1 MADGKITIE
10 VEVNGQKLSSLSTDL
25 KRIESDAKRSGEG
38 FKQASDKIKES
49 GDKAKSSGQGFKEA
63 GDKAK
68 SASETAKAGG
78 DGFKQAGDRAKTA
91 GDVAKGAG
99 SGFDEAGNKA
109 KDSGEKAKQ
118 GASGFDKIKESIKN
132 FSVGAV
138 GFKLA
143 SSAMDLVSASLDKAI
158 NRFDTLERYPKVM
171 KSLGF
176 SAKDVANSTKELSD
190 GIDGLPTTLDDV
202 VKTTQKLT
210 SMTGDLKTSTK
221 LTLALNNAF
230 LASGASTEDASRGLQ
245 QFSQM
250 LSAGKVDMQSWKTL
264 QETMPYALQKTAES
278 FGFAGESAQKDF
290 YSALLNGEITFK
302 QFSKRL
308 IELNQGTN
316 GFAEMAKKNSEGIQT
331 SWNNIVNAFAK
342 GIANVMKAFDDLSK
356 AITGKSIAKNLD
368 GLKAGVNGFFKF
380 VTDGI
385 RGLIPI
391 VQSVNNVLGAL
402 KPILDPLLSALG
414 GAVVAILAFKG
425 AMLGLAIIRGIGGLI
440 ATMVTSLK
448 VFINTSLIAE
458 GATVGLSGALAAL
471 SSGGIALVVGALIG
485 FVSWLSRETDEQK
498 KAREASEKHKE
509 SIKKLNDEVAQGK
522 ERYED
527 HRREIKAT
535 ADENEK
541 LVRKIEELSSVQK
554 KTASQKKELA
564 AATQMLNNNVSGLN
578 IVYDKATGSINMTA
592 DAIRRQIEV
601 SKQSA
606 EAEAANQR
614 LVEIAKQKLEV
625 EDKIADVKSKLK
637 DAEEKLGE
645 SASNSTIKEVALK
658 KVREEAGKQ
667 LGDLEGSLK
676 SLESQYEET
685 SNTAVKSAE
694 ASAQAVEDASGR
706 QVLTWNT
713 LNESQRKLVED
724 MRSQY
729 QALKGEVQNAFQ
741 VIEQQAAQSMEQLTG
756 NLQKNIDYVDQWSKN
771 LEILAQRGLDQGF
784 LEQLRQAGPKVAEQ
798 TQVMVNA
805 SDEELS
811 NFNTK
816 WTEAGDKAKEG
827 FLRGIKATGAE
838 LAPEVQAMVTA
849 IGDEFRKALQDAGFN
864 VQGREIP
871 EKIGEGITSNIAA
884 AAQAMSGIAESAKQG
899 FNGVPEEARNSG
911 AQVSGQYAQGITD
924 NQGVAQGA
932 GELLKNASLGALDGI
947 FGDAQTKGSEL
958 GSGLSSGV
966 SGGIEAV
973 QGAANALKAGA
984 VTSIAGMA
992 SEGQAKGSEF
1002 GGGIASGIGIGQQL
1016 AVGAASVMNIAIS
1029 AQFLAMASD
1038 GQSKGSQFGTGI
1050 STGISS
1056 TQGIATGASNALKE
1070 TVNASVSSL
1079 GRDGRKAG
1087 SDFGS
1092 GATEGIQSHQ
1102 GSAHSAGSSL
1112 RDNATNGMQGG
1123 YNSAYGAGMSI
1134 GEGLTAGIYA
1144 MAGSVA
1150 NAAAS
1155 IAYGAVSAA
1164 RSALSINS
1172 PSKVFRDKI
1181 GRAIPEGWALGIDKY
1196 SWYVDN
1202 SMDDLAKNTIDASAK
1217 FVSGFGL
1224 DIPKSAEIASGLNAS
1239 LAYRFGGGGSAGV
1252 SNSTSNVTN
1261 NYTLNATGQGNND
1274 FFTPDNM
1281 RRLIRELAYYT
1292 RQERGR
1298 MI

>member
-10 VEVNGQKLSSLSTDL
+10 VEVNGQKLSSLSADL

-78 DGFKQAGDRAKTA
+78 DGFKQAGDRAKNA

-316 GFAEMAKKNSEGIQT
+316 GFAEMARKNSEGIQT

-356 AITGKSIAKNLD
+356 AVTGKSIAKNLD

-385 RGLIPI
+385 RGLVPI
-391 VQSVNNVLGAL
+391 VQSVNNVLGTL
-402 KPILDPLLSALG
+402 KPIFDALTPIIM
-414 GAVVAILAFKG
+414 GAVAGALAFKG
-425 AMLGLAIIRGIGGLI
+425 AMLALAVINGVKSWVAGLIQSLVTFSSTALVAEGSTSALGVALGGL
-440 ATMVTSLK
+440 TGGVT
-448 VFINTSLIAE
+448 
-458 GATVGLSGALAAL
+458 
-471 SSGGIALVVGALIG
+471 LVVGAVIG
-485 FVSWLSRETDEQK
+485 LVSWLSRETDEQK

-541 LVRKIEELSSVQK
+541 LVRKIEELSAVQK

-564 AATQMLNNNVSGLN
+564 AATQTLNNNVSGLN

-645 SASNSTIKEVALK
+645 SASNSTIKEVALQ

-667 LGDLEGSLK
+667 LSDLEGSLK

-729 QALKGEVQNAFQ
+729 QALKGDVQNAFQ
-741 VIEQQAAQSMEQLTG
+741 AIEQQTVVSTDQMIANLRTNIEAVENWSNDLTT
-756 NLQKNIDYVDQWSKN
+756 
-771 LEILAQRGLDQGF
+771 LAQRGLNQG
-784 LEQLRQAGPKVAEQ
+784 LIEQLRQAGPKAAA
-798 TQVMVNA
+798 QVRALVES
-805 SDEELS
+805 SDEQLQTLS
-811 NFNTK
+811 TT

-827 FLRGIKATGAE
+827 LLRSINAAGVE
-838 LAPEVQAMVTA
+838 LAPEVQVMVTA
-849 IGDEFRKALQDAGFN
+849 IGDEFRKALQDAGFD
-864 VQGREIP
+864 VKAREIP
-871 EKIGEGITSNIAA
+871 EKVGEGITSNIAA

-924 NQGVAQGA
+924 NQSVAQGA
-932 GELLKNASLGALDGI
+932 GELLKSASLSALDGI

-984 VTSIAGMA
+984 VTSVAGMA

-1038 GQSKGSQFGTGI
+1038 GQSKGSQFGTGVG
-1050 STGISS
+1050 TGISS

-1070 TVNASVSSL
+1070 SVNASVNSL

-1155 IAYGAVSAA
+1155 IAFGAVSAA

-1239 LAYRFGGGGSAGV
+1239 LAYRFGGGGSTGV

-1261 NYTLNATGQGNND
+1261 NYTLNATGQWNSD

>member
-10 VEVNGQKLSSLSTDL
+10 VEVNGQKLSSLSADL

-78 DGFKQAGDRAKTA
+78 DGFKQAGDRAKNA

-99 SGFDEAGNKA
+99 RGFDEAGNKA

-402 KPILDPLLSALG
+402 KPIFDALTPIIM
-414 GAVVAILAFKG
+414 GAVAGALAFKG
-425 AMLGLAIIRGIGGLI
+425 AMLALAIINGVKSWVAGLIQSLVTFSSTALVAEGSTSALGVALGGL
-440 ATMVTSLK
+440 TGGVT
-448 VFINTSLIAE
+448 
-458 GATVGLSGALAAL
+458 
-471 SSGGIALVVGALIG
+471 LVVGAVIG
-485 FVSWLSRETDEQK
+485 LVSWLSRETDEQK

-541 LVRKIEELSSVQK
+541 LVRKIEELSAVQK

-592 DAIRRQIEV
+592 DAIRKQIEV
-601 SKQSA
+601 TKQSA
-606 EAEAANQR
+606 ESEAASQR
-614 LVEIAKQKLEV
+614 LVEISKQKLEV
-625 EDKIADVKSKLK
+625 EEKIADVKSKLK

-645 SASNSTIKEVALK
+645 SASNSTIKEVALQ

-667 LGDLEGSLK
+667 LSDLEGSLK

-729 QALKGEVQNAFQ
+729 ETMRNEVQNAFQ
-741 VIEQQAAQSMEQLTG
+741 AIEQQAVVSVDQMTA
-756 NLQKNIDYVDQWSKN
+756 NLQKNIEYVDKWAGN
-771 LEILAQRGLDQGF
+771 LETLARRGLDQG
-784 LEQLRQAGPKVAEQ
+784 LIEQLRQAGPKAAEQ
-798 TQVMVNA
+798 TQALVEA
-805 SDEELS
+805 SDEQLG
-811 NFNTK
+811 NLNQK
-816 WTEAGDKAKEG
+816 WSEAGDKAKEG
-827 FLRGIKATGAE
+827 FLRGINAAGVE

-849 IGDEFRKALQDAGFN
+849 IGDEFRKALQDAGFDAKA
-864 VQGREIP
+864 REIP
-871 EKIGEGITSNIAA
+871 EKVGEGITSNIAA

-924 NQGVAQGA
+924 NQGVAHGA
-932 GELLKNASLGALDGI
+932 GELLKSASLGALDGI
-947 FGDAQTKGSEL
+947 FGDAQAKGSEL

-1029 AQFLAMASD
+1029 TQFLAMASD
-1038 GQSKGSQFGTGI
+1038 GQSKGSQFGSGVG
-1050 STGISS
+1050 TGISS
-1056 TQGIATGASNALKE
+1056 TQGIVTGASNALKE
-1070 TVNASVSSL
+1070 TVNAGVSSL

-1092 GATEGIQSHQ
+1092 GATDGIQSHQ
-1102 GSAHSAGSSL
+1102 GGAHSAGSSL
-1112 RDNATNGMQGG
+1112 KDNATNGMQGG

-1261 NYTLNATGQGNND
+1261 NYTLNATGQGSSD

>member
-25 KRIESDAKRSGEG
+25 KKIESDAKRSGEG

-78 DGFKQAGDRAKTA
+78 DGFKQAGDRAKNA

-385 RGLIPI
+385 RGLVPI
-391 VQSVNNVLGAL
+391 VQSVNNVLGTL
-402 KPILDPLLSALG
+402 KPIFDALIPVIT
-414 GAVVAILAFKG
+414 GAVAGALAFKG
-425 AMLGLAIIRGIGGLI
+425 AMLALAIIDGVKNWVSGLIQSLVTFSSTALVAEGSTSALGVALGGL
-440 ATMVTSLK
+440 TGGVT
-448 VFINTSLIAE
+448 
-458 GATVGLSGALAAL
+458 
-471 SSGGIALVVGALIG
+471 LVVGAVIG
-485 FVSWLSRETDEQK
+485 LVSWLSRETDEQK

-541 LVRKIEELSSVQK
+541 LVRKIEELSAVQK

-564 AATQMLNNNVSGLN
+564 AATQTLNNNVSGLN

-645 SASNSTIKEVALK
+645 SASNSTIKEVALQ

-667 LGDLEGSLK
+667 LSDLEGSLK

-729 QALKGEVQNAFQ
+729 ETMRNEVQNAFQ
-741 VIEQQAAQSMEQLTG
+741 AIEQQAVVSVDQMTA
-756 NLQKNIDYVDQWSKN
+756 NLQKNIEYVDKWAGN
-771 LEILAQRGLDQGF
+771 LETLARRGLDQG
-784 LEQLRQAGPKVAEQ
+784 LIEQLRQAGPKAAEQ
-798 TQVMVNA
+798 TQALVEA
-805 SDEELS
+805 SDEQLG
-811 NFNTK
+811 NLNQK
-816 WTEAGDKAKEG
+816 WSEAGDKAKEG
-827 FLRGIKATGAE
+827 FLRGINAAGVE

-849 IGDEFRKALQDAGFN
+849 IGDEFRKALQDAGFD
-864 VQGREIP
+864 VKAREIP
-871 EKIGEGITSNIAA
+871 EKVGEGITSNIAA

-924 NQGVAQGA
+924 NQSVAQGA
-932 GELLKNASLGALDGI
+932 GELLKSASLGALDGI

-984 VTSIAGMA
+984 VTSVAGMA

-1038 GQSKGSQFGTGI
+1038 GQSKGSQFGTGVG
-1050 STGISS
+1050 TGISS

-1070 TVNASVSSL
+1070 SVNASVSSL

-1092 GATEGIQSHQ
+1092 GATDGIQSHQ

-1224 DIPKSAEIASGLNAS
+1224 DIPKSAKITSGLNAS

-1261 NYTLNATGQGNND
+1261 NYTLNATGQGNSD

>member
-10 VEVNGQKLSSLSTDL
+10 VEVNGQKLSSLSADL

-38 FKQASDKIKES
+38 FKQASNKIKES

-78 DGFKQAGDRAKTA
+78 DGFKQAGDRAKNA

-385 RGLIPI
+385 RGLVPI

-402 KPILDPLLSALG
+402 KPVFDALIPVIT
-414 GAVVAILAFKG
+414 GAVAGALAFKG
-425 AMLGLAIIRGIGGLI
+425 AMLALAIIDGVKNWVSGLIQSLVTFSSTALVAEGSTSALGVALGGL
-440 ATMVTSLK
+440 TGGVT
-448 VFINTSLIAE
+448 
-458 GATVGLSGALAAL
+458 
-471 SSGGIALVVGALIG
+471 LVVGAVIG
-485 FVSWLSRETDEQK
+485 LVSWLSRETDEQK

-601 SKQSA
+601 TKQSA

-645 SASNSTIKEVALK
+645 SASNSTIKEVALQ

-667 LGDLEGSLK
+667 LSDLEGSLK

-694 ASAQAVEDASGR
+694 ASTQAVEDASGR
-706 QVLTWNT
+706 QILTWET
-713 LNESQRKLVED
+713 LNENQRKLVED

-729 QALKGEVQNAFQ
+729 EAMKGDVQNAFQ
-741 VIEQQAAQSMEQLTG
+741 AIEQQAVVSVDQMTA
-756 NLQKNIDYVDQWSKN
+756 NLQKNIEAVDKWAGN
-771 LEILAQRGLDQGF
+771 LETLARRGLDQG
-784 LEQLRQAGPKVAEQ
+784 LIEQLRQAGPKAAEQ
-798 TQVMVNA
+798 TQALVEA
-805 SDEELS
+805 SDEQLGVL
-811 NFNTK
+811 NQK
-816 WTEAGDKAKEG
+816 WSEAGDKAKEG
-827 FLRGIKATGAE
+827 FLRGINATGVE

-849 IGDEFRKALQDAGFN
+849 IGDEFRKALQAAGFN
-864 VQGREIP
+864 VKGREIP

-924 NQGVAQGA
+924 NQSVAQGA
-932 GELLKNASLGALDGI
+932 GELLKSASLSALDGI

-984 VTSIAGMA
+984 VTSVAGMA

-1002 GGGIASGIGIGQQL
+1002 GGGIASGIGIGQQI
-1016 AVGAASVMNIAIS
+1016 AVGAASAMNIAIS

-1038 GQSKGSQFGTGI
+1038 GQSKGSQFGSGVGN
-1050 STGISS
+1050 GISS
-1056 TQGIATGASNALKE
+1056 TQGIVTGASNALKE

-1092 GATEGIQSHQ
+1092 GATDGIQSHQ
-1102 GSAHSAGSSL
+1102 GGAHSAGSSL

-1261 NYTLNATGQGNND
+1261 NYTLNATGQGNSD

>member
-10 VEVNGQKLSSLSTDL
+10 VEVNGQKLSSLSADL

-78 DGFKQAGDRAKTA
+78 DGFKQAGDRAKNA

-99 SGFDEAGNKA
+99 RGFDEAGNKA

-402 KPILDPLLSALG
+402 KPIFDALTPIIM
-414 GAVVAILAFKG
+414 GAVAGALAFKG
-425 AMLGLAIIRGIGGLI
+425 AMLALAIINGVKSWVAGLIQSLVTFSSTALVAEGSTSALGVALGGL
-440 ATMVTSLK
+440 TGGVT
-448 VFINTSLIAE
+448 
-458 GATVGLSGALAAL
+458 
-471 SSGGIALVVGALIG
+471 LVVGAVIG
-485 FVSWLSRETDEQK
+485 LVSWLSRETDEQK

-541 LVRKIEELSSVQK
+541 LVRKIEELSAVQK

-592 DAIRRQIEV
+592 DAIRKQIEV
-601 SKQSA
+601 TKQSA
-606 EAEAANQR
+606 ESEAASQR
-614 LVEIAKQKLEV
+614 LVEISKQKLEV
-625 EDKIADVKSKLK
+625 EEKIADVKSKLK

-645 SASNSTIKEVALK
+645 SASNSTIKEVALQ

-667 LGDLEGSLK
+667 LSDLEGSLK

-729 QALKGEVQNAFQ
+729 ETMRNEVQNAFQ
-741 VIEQQAAQSMEQLTG
+741 AIEQQAVVSVDQMTA
-756 NLQKNIDYVDQWSKN
+756 NLQKNIEYVDKWAGN
-771 LEILAQRGLDQGF
+771 LETLARRGLDQG
-784 LEQLRQAGPKVAEQ
+784 LIEQLRQAGPKAAEQ
-798 TQVMVNA
+798 TQALVEA
-805 SDEELS
+805 SDEQLG
-811 NFNTK
+811 NLNQK
-816 WTEAGDKAKEG
+816 WSEAGDKAKEG
-827 FLRGIKATGAE
+827 FLRGINAAGVE

-849 IGDEFRKALQDAGFN
+849 IGDEFRKALQDAGFDAKA
-864 VQGREIP
+864 REIP
-871 EKIGEGITSNIAA
+871 EKVGEGITSNIAA

-924 NQGVAQGA
+924 NQGVAHGA
-932 GELLKNASLGALDGI
+932 GELLKSASLGALDGI
-947 FGDAQTKGSEL
+947 FGDAQAKGSEL

-984 VTSIAGMA
+984 VTSVAGMA

-1038 GQSKGSQFGTGI
+1038 GQSKGSQFGTGV

-1070 TVNASVSSL
+1070 SVNASVNSL

>member
-10 VEVNGQKLSSLSTDL
+10 VEVNGQKLSSLSADL
-25 KRIESDAKRSGEG
+25 KKIESDAKRSGEG

-78 DGFKQAGDRAKTA
+78 DGFKQAGDRAKNA

-176 SAKDVANSTKELSD
+176 SAKDVASSTKELSD

-316 GFAEMAKKNSEGIQT
+316 GFAEMARKNSEGIQT

-356 AITGKSIAKNLD
+356 AVTGKSIAKNLD
-368 GLKAGVNGFFKF
+368 GLKAGVNSFFKF

-385 RGLIPI
+385 RGLVPI
-391 VQSVNNVLGAL
+391 VQSVNNVLGTL
-402 KPILDPLLSALG
+402 KPIFDALTPIIM
-414 GAVVAILAFKG
+414 GAVAGALAFKG
-425 AMLGLAIIRGIGGLI
+425 AMLALAIIDGVKNWVSGLIQSLVTFSSTALVAEGSTSALGVALGGL
-440 ATMVTSLK
+440 TGGVT
-448 VFINTSLIAE
+448 
-458 GATVGLSGALAAL
+458 
-471 SSGGIALVVGALIG
+471 LVVGAVIG
-485 FVSWLSRETDEQK
+485 LVSWLSRETDEQK

-541 LVRKIEELSSVQK
+541 LVRKIEELSAVQK

-564 AATQMLNNNVSGLN
+564 AATQTLNNNVSGLN

-601 SKQSA
+601 TKQSA

-645 SASNSTIKEVALK
+645 SASNSTIKEVALQ

-667 LGDLEGSLK
+667 LSDLEGSLK

-729 QALKGEVQNAFQ
+729 ETMRNEVQNAFQ
-741 VIEQQAAQSMEQLTG
+741 AIEQQSVVSVDQMTA
-756 NLQKNIDYVDQWSKN
+756 NLQKNIEYVDKWAGN
-771 LEILAQRGLDQGF
+771 LETLARRGLDQG
-784 LEQLRQAGPKVAEQ
+784 LIEQLRQAGPKAAEQ
-798 TQVMVNA
+798 TQALVEA
-805 SDEELS
+805 SDEQLG
-811 NFNTK
+811 NLNQK
-816 WTEAGDKAKEG
+816 WSEAGDKAKEG
-827 FLRGIKATGAE
+827 FLRGINAAGVE

-849 IGDEFRKALQDAGFN
+849 IGDEFRKALQDAGFD
-864 VQGREIP
+864 VKAREIP
-871 EKIGEGITSNIAA
+871 EKVGEGITSNIAA

-924 NQGVAQGA
+924 NQSAAQGA
-932 GELLKNASLGALDGI
+932 GELLKSASLSALDGI

-984 VTSIAGMA
+984 VTSVAGMA

-1092 GATEGIQSHQ
+1092 GATDGIQSHQ

-1261 NYTLNATGQGNND
+1261 NYTLNATGQGNSD

>member
-78 DGFKQAGDRAKTA
+78 DGFKQAGDRAKSA

-331 SWNNIVNAFAK
+331 SWNNIINAFAK

-356 AITGKSIAKNLD
+356 AVTGKSIAKNLD

-385 RGLIPI
+385 RGLVPI

-402 KPILDPLLSALG
+402 KPVFDALIPVIT
-414 GAVVAILAFKG
+414 GAVAGALAFKG
-425 AMLGLAIIRGIGGLI
+425 AMLALAIIDGVKNWVSGLIQSLVTFSSTALVAEGSTSALGVALGGL
-440 ATMVTSLK
+440 TGGVT
-448 VFINTSLIAE
+448 
-458 GATVGLSGALAAL
+458 
-471 SSGGIALVVGALIG
+471 LVVGAVIG
-485 FVSWLSRETDEQK
+485 LVSWLSRETDEQK

-564 AATQMLNNNVSGLN
+564 AATQTLNNNVSGLN

-645 SASNSTIKEVALK
+645 SASNSTIKEVALQ

-667 LGDLEGSLK
+667 LSDLEGSLK

-729 QALKGEVQNAFQ
+729 EALKGEVQNAFQ
-741 VIEQQAAQSMEQLTG
+741 AIEQQTVVSTDQMIANLRTNIEAVENWSNDLTT
-756 NLQKNIDYVDQWSKN
+756 
-771 LEILAQRGLDQGF
+771 LAQRGLNQG
-784 LEQLRQAGPKVAEQ
+784 LIEQLRQAGPKAAA
-798 TQVMVNA
+798 QVRALVES
-805 SDEELS
+805 SDEQLQTLS
-811 NFNTK
+811 TT

-827 FLRGIKATGAE
+827 LLRSINAAGVE
-838 LAPEVQAMVTA
+838 LAPEVQVMVTA
-849 IGDEFRKALQDAGFN
+849 IGDEFRKALQDAGFD
-864 VQGREIP
+864 VKAREIP
-871 EKIGEGITSNIAA
+871 EKVGEGITSNITA

-924 NQGVAQGA
+924 NQGVAHGA
-932 GELLKNASLGALDGI
+932 GELLKSASLGALDGI
-947 FGDAQTKGSEL
+947 FGDAQAKGSEL

-984 VTSIAGMA
+984 VTSVAGMA

-1038 GQSKGSQFGTGI
+1038 GQSKGSQFGTGV

-1070 TVNASVSSL
+1070 SVNASVNSL

-1261 NYTLNATGQGNND
+1261 NYTLNATGQGNSD

>member
-25 KRIESDAKRSGEG
+25 KKIESDAKRSGEG

-78 DGFKQAGDRAKTA
+78 DGFKQAGDRAKNA

-385 RGLIPI
+385 RGLVPI

-402 KPILDPLLSALG
+402 KPVFDALIPVIT
-414 GAVVAILAFKG
+414 GAVAGALAFKG
-425 AMLGLAIIRGIGGLI
+425 AMLALAIIDGVKNWVSGLIQSLVTFSSTALVAEGSTSALGVALGGL
-440 ATMVTSLK
+440 TGGVT
-448 VFINTSLIAE
+448 
-458 GATVGLSGALAAL
+458 
-471 SSGGIALVVGALIG
+471 LVVGAVIG
-485 FVSWLSRETDEQK
+485 LVSWLSRETDEQK

-541 LVRKIEELSSVQK
+541 LVRKIEELSAVQK

-564 AATQMLNNNVSGLN
+564 AATQTLNNNVSGLN

-645 SASNSTIKEVALK
+645 SASNSTIKEVALQ

-667 LGDLEGSLK
+667 LSDLEGSLK

-729 QALKGEVQNAFQ
+729 QALKGDVQNAFQ
-741 VIEQQAAQSMEQLTG
+741 AIEQQTVVSTDQMIANLRTNIEAVENWSNDLTT
-756 NLQKNIDYVDQWSKN
+756 
-771 LEILAQRGLDQGF
+771 LAQRGLNQG
-784 LEQLRQAGPKVAEQ
+784 LIEQLRQAGPKAAA
-798 TQVMVNA
+798 QVRALVES
-805 SDEELS
+805 SDEQLQTLS
-811 NFNTK
+811 TT

-827 FLRGIKATGAE
+827 LLRSINAAGVE
-838 LAPEVQAMVTA
+838 LAPEVQVMVTA
-849 IGDEFRKALQDAGFN
+849 IGDEFRKALQDAGFD
-864 VQGREIP
+864 VKAREIP
-871 EKIGEGITSNIAA
+871 EKVGEGITSNIAA

-924 NQGVAQGA
+924 NQSVAQGA
-932 GELLKNASLGALDGI
+932 GELLKSASLSALDGI

-984 VTSIAGMA
+984 VTSVAGMA

-1038 GQSKGSQFGTGI
+1038 GQSKGSQFGTGVG
-1050 STGISS
+1050 TGISS

-1070 TVNASVSSL
+1070 SVNASVNSL

-1155 IAYGAVSAA
+1155 IAFGAVSAA

-1239 LAYRFGGGGSAGV
+1239 LAYRFGGGGSTGV

-1261 NYTLNATGQGNND
+1261 NYTLNATGQWNSD

>member
-10 VEVNGQKLSSLSTDL
+10 VEVNGQKLSSLSADL

-78 DGFKQAGDRAKTA
+78 DGFKQAGDRAKNA

-176 SAKDVANSTKELSD
+176 SAKDVAASTKELSD

-316 GFAEMAKKNSEGIQT
+316 GFAEMARKNSEGIQT

-385 RGLIPI
+385 RGLVPI

-402 KPILDPLLSALG
+402 KPIFDALIPVIT
-414 GAVVAILAFKG
+414 GAVAGALAFKG
-425 AMLGLAIIRGIGGLI
+425 AMLALAIIDGVKNWVSGLIQSLVTFSSTALVAEGSTSALGVALGGL
-440 ATMVTSLK
+440 TGGVT
-448 VFINTSLIAE
+448 
-458 GATVGLSGALAAL
+458 
-471 SSGGIALVVGALIG
+471 LVVGAVIG
-485 FVSWLSRETDEQK
+485 LVSWLSRETDEQK

-541 LVRKIEELSSVQK
+541 LVKKIDELSFVQK

-601 SKQSA
+601 TKQSA

-637 DAEEKLGE
+637 DAEDKIAE

-658 KVREEAGKQ
+658 KVREDAGKQ
-667 LGDLEGSLK
+667 ISDLEGSLK

-694 ASAQAVEDASGR
+694 ASAKAVEDASGR
-706 QVLTWNT
+706 QILTWET
-713 LNESQRKLVED
+713 MNENQRKLVED

-729 QALKGEVQNAFQ
+729 EALKGDVQNAFQ
-741 VIEQQAAQSMEQLTG
+741 AIEQQAVVSVDQMTA
-756 NLQKNIDYVDQWSKN
+756 NLQKNIEAVDKWAGN
-771 LEILAQRGLDQGF
+771 LETLARRGLDQG
-784 LEQLRQAGPKVAEQ
+784 LIEQLRQAGPKAAEQ
-798 TQVMVNA
+798 TQALVEA
-805 SDEELS
+805 SDEQLGVL
-811 NFNTK
+811 NQK
-816 WTEAGDKAKEG
+816 WSEAGDKAKEG
-827 FLRGIKATGAE
+827 FLRGINATGVE

-849 IGDEFRKALQDAGFN
+849 IGDEFRKALQAAGFN
-864 VQGREIP
+864 LKGREIP

-932 GELLKNASLGALDGI
+932 GELLKSASLNALNGI

-984 VTSIAGMA
+984 VSSVAGMA

-1002 GGGIASGIGIGQQL
+1002 GGGIASGIGIGQQI
-1016 AVGAASVMNIAIS
+1016 AVGAASAMNIAIS

-1038 GQSKGSQFGTGI
+1038 GQSKGSQFGSGI
-1050 STGISS
+1050 GNGISS
-1056 TQGIATGASNALKE
+1056 TQGIVTGASNALKE

-1092 GATEGIQSHQ
+1092 GATDGIQSHQ

-1224 DIPKSAEIASGLNAS
+1224 DIPKLAEIASGLNAS
-1239 LAYRFGGGGSAGV
+1239 LAYRFGGGGSAGM

-1261 NYTLNATGQGNND
+1261 NYTLNATGQGNSD

>member
-1 MADGKITIE
+1 LADGKITIE

-25 KRIESDAKRSGEG
+25 KKIESDAKRSGEG

-78 DGFKQAGDRAKTA
+78 DGFKQAGDRAKNA

-385 RGLIPI
+385 RGLVPI

-402 KPILDPLLSALG
+402 KPVFDALIPVIT
-414 GAVVAILAFKG
+414 GAVAGALAFKG
-425 AMLGLAIIRGIGGLI
+425 AMLALAIIDGVKNWVSGLIQSLVTFSSTALVAEGSTSALGVALGGL
-440 ATMVTSLK
+440 TGGVT
-448 VFINTSLIAE
+448 
-458 GATVGLSGALAAL
+458 
-471 SSGGIALVVGALIG
+471 LVVGAVIG
-485 FVSWLSRETDEQK
+485 LVSWLSRETDEQK

-541 LVRKIEELSSVQK
+541 LVRKIEELSAVQK

-564 AATQMLNNNVSGLN
+564 AATQTLNNNVSGLN

-645 SASNSTIKEVALK
+645 SASNSTIKEVALQ

-667 LGDLEGSLK
+667 LSDLEGSLK

-729 QALKGEVQNAFQ
+729 QALKGDVQNAFQ
-741 VIEQQAAQSMEQLTG
+741 AIEQQTVVSTDQMIANLRTNIEAVENWSNDLTT
-756 NLQKNIDYVDQWSKN
+756 
-771 LEILAQRGLDQGF
+771 LAQRGLNQG
-784 LEQLRQAGPKVAEQ
+784 LIEQLRQAGPKAAA
-798 TQVMVNA
+798 QVRALVES
-805 SDEELS
+805 SDEQLQTLS
-811 NFNTK
+811 TT

-827 FLRGIKATGAE
+827 LLRSINAAGVE
-838 LAPEVQAMVTA
+838 LAPEVQVMVTA
-849 IGDEFRKALQDAGFN
+849 IGDEFRKALQDAGFD
-864 VQGREIP
+864 VKAREIP
-871 EKIGEGITSNIAA
+871 EKVGEGITSNIAA

-924 NQGVAQGA
+924 NQSVAQGA
-932 GELLKNASLGALDGI
+932 GELLKSASLSALDGI

-984 VTSIAGMA
+984 VTSVAGMA

-1038 GQSKGSQFGTGI
+1038 GQSKGSQFGTGVG
-1050 STGISS
+1050 TGISS

-1070 TVNASVSSL
+1070 SVNASVNSL

-1155 IAYGAVSAA
+1155 IAFGAVSAA

-1239 LAYRFGGGGSAGV
+1239 LAYRFGGGGSTGV

-1261 NYTLNATGQGNND
+1261 NYTLNATGQWNSD

>member
-10 VEVNGQKLSSLSTDL
+10 VEVNGQKLSSLSADL

-78 DGFKQAGDRAKTA
+78 DGFKQAGDRAKNA

-316 GFAEMAKKNSEGIQT
+316 GFAEMARKNSEGIQT

-385 RGLIPI
+385 RGLVPI

-402 KPILDPLLSALG
+402 KPIFDALIPVIT
-414 GAVVAILAFKG
+414 GAVAGALAFKG
-425 AMLGLAIIRGIGGLI
+425 AMLALAIIDGVKNWVSGLIQSLVTFSSTALVAEGSTSALGVALGGL
-440 ATMVTSLK
+440 TGGVT
-448 VFINTSLIAE
+448 
-458 GATVGLSGALAAL
+458 
-471 SSGGIALVVGALIG
+471 LVVGAVIG
-485 FVSWLSRETDEQK
+485 LVSWLSRETDEQK

-541 LVRKIEELSSVQK
+541 LVKKIDELSFVQK

-592 DAIRRQIEV
+592 DAIRKQIEV
-601 SKQSA
+601 TKQSA
-606 EAEAANQR
+606 ESEAASQR
-614 LVEIAKQKLEV
+614 LVEISKQKLEV
-625 EDKIADVKSKLK
+625 EEKIADVKSKLK

-645 SASNSTIKEVALK
+645 SASNSTIKEVALQ

-667 LGDLEGSLK
+667 LSDLEGSLK

-694 ASAQAVEDASGR
+694 ASTQAVEDASGR
-706 QVLTWNT
+706 QILTWET
-713 LNESQRKLVED
+713 LNENQRKLVED

-729 QALKGEVQNAFQ
+729 EAMKGDVQNAFQ
-741 VIEQQAAQSMEQLTG
+741 AIEQQAVVSVDQMTA
-756 NLQKNIDYVDQWSKN
+756 NLQKNIEAVDKWAGN
-771 LEILAQRGLDQGF
+771 LETLARRGLDQG
-784 LEQLRQAGPKVAEQ
+784 LIEQLRQAGPKAAEQ
-798 TQVMVNA
+798 TQALVEA
-805 SDEELS
+805 SDEQLGVL
-811 NFNTK
+811 NQK
-816 WTEAGDKAKEG
+816 WSEAGDKAKEG
-827 FLRGIKATGAE
+827 FLRGINATGVE

-849 IGDEFRKALQDAGFN
+849 IGDEFRKALQAAGFN
-864 VQGREIP
+864 LKGREIP

-932 GELLKNASLGALDGI
+932 GELLKSASLNALNGI

-984 VTSIAGMA
+984 VSSVAGMA

-1002 GGGIASGIGIGQQL
+1002 GGGIASGIGIGQQI
-1016 AVGAASVMNIAIS
+1016 AVGAASAMNIAIS

-1038 GQSKGSQFGTGI
+1038 GQSKGSQFGSGI
-1050 STGISS
+1050 GNGISS
-1056 TQGIATGASNALKE
+1056 TQGIVTGASNALKE

-1092 GATEGIQSHQ
+1092 GATDGIQSHQ

-1239 LAYRFGGGGSAGV
+1239 LAYRFGGGGSAGM

-1261 NYTLNATGQGNND
+1261 NYTLNATGQGNSD

>member
-10 VEVNGQKLSSLSTDL
+10 VEVNGQKLSSLSADL

-38 FKQASDKIKES
+38 FKQASNKIKES

-78 DGFKQAGDRAKTA
+78 DGFKQAGDRAKNA

-176 SAKDVANSTKELSD
+176 SAKDVAASTKELSD

-402 KPILDPLLSALG
+402 KPIFDALTPIIM
-414 GAVVAILAFKG
+414 GAVAGALAFKG
-425 AMLGLAIIRGIGGLI
+425 AMLALAVINGVKSWVAGLI
-440 ATMVTSLK
+440 QSFLSFISTATV
-448 VFINTSLIAE
+448 AE
-458 GATVGLSGALAAL
+458 GATLTLGTAFASLSTA
-471 SSGGIALVVGALIG
+471 GIAVAVGALIG

-541 LVRKIEELSSVQK
+541 LVKKIDELSFVQK

-592 DAIRRQIEV
+592 DAIRKQIEV
-601 SKQSA
+601 TKQSA
-606 EAEAANQR
+606 ESEAASQR

-625 EDKIADVKSKLK
+625 EDKIADVKSKLR

-667 LGDLEGSLK
+667 LSDLEGSLK

-706 QVLTWNT
+706 QILTWET
-713 LNESQRKLVED
+713 MNENQRKLVED

-729 QALKGEVQNAFQ
+729 EALKGDVQNAFQ
-741 VIEQQAAQSMEQLTG
+741 AIEQQTVVSVDQMIA
-756 NLQKNIDYVDQWSKN
+756 NLQTNIEAVESWSN
-771 LEILAQRGLDQGF
+771 DLTTLAQRGLDQG
-784 LEQLRQAGPKVAEQ
+784 LIEQLRQAGPKAAA
-798 TQVMVNA
+798 QVHALVEA
-805 SDEELS
+805 SDEQLQTL
-811 NFNTK
+811 NGKLN
-816 WTEAGDKAKEG
+816 EAGAKGKEG
-827 FLRGIKATGAE
+827 FLRGLRATGAE
-838 LAPEVQAMVTA
+838 LAPEVQTMVTA
-849 IGDEFRKALQDAGFN
+849 IGDEFRAALQAAGFD
-864 VQGREIP
+864 VKAREIP
-871 EKIGEGITSNIAA
+871 EKVGEGITSNIAS
-884 AAQAMSGIAESAKQG
+884 AAQAMSGIAEAAKQG

-924 NQGVAQGA
+924 NQSVAQGA
-932 GELLKNASLGALDGI
+932 GELLKSASLSALDGI

-958 GSGLSSGV
+958 GSGLSSGM

-984 VTSIAGMA
+984 VTSVAGMA

-1002 GGGIASGIGIGQQL
+1002 GGGIASGIGIGQQI
-1016 AVGAASVMNIAIS
+1016 AVGAAAAMNIAIS

-1038 GQSKGSQFGTGI
+1038 GQNKGSQFGSGV
-1050 STGISS
+1050 SNGISS
-1056 TQGIATGASNALKE
+1056 TQGIVIGASNALKE

-1079 GRDGRKAG
+1079 SRDGRKAG

-1102 GSAHSAGSSL
+1102 GGAHNAGSSL
-1112 RDNATNGMQGG
+1112 RENATNGMQGG
-1123 YNSAYGAGMSI
+1123 YNAAYGAGMSI
-1134 GEGLTAGIYA
+1134 GEGLMAGIYA

-1164 RSALSINS
+1164 ASALRINS

-1196 SWYVDN
+1196 SWYVDD
-1202 SMDDLAKNTIDASAK
+1202 SMGDLAKNTIDASAK

-1261 NYTLNATGQGNND
+1261 NYTLNATGQGNSD